1 MEIEE
6 LQNLY
11 NFLFP
16 LDFDIPI
23 GLEDQ
28 KKYDQAFEE
37 LRKKI
42 TIKKNIFIEKKSF
55 IEIISQ
61 AHEFGANYLKIHLI
75 QESEDLDLN
84 IGVSFSIKDEIGDG
98 TIQNDLDYFWIIR
111 NDLFFKVNKVDFQNF
126 KNKFKDSKLK
136 DINTYTNK
144 KNTEFIKYDIDNVL
158 RYIIKNLLSN
168 SFNVTGI
175 IINLFIFKDYNSNI
189 KANDRVGISVHTILK
204 ELSNQKDIT
213 SIGFDFGTLYP

>member
-61 AHEFGANYLKIHLI
+61 AHEFGAKYLKIHLI

-111 NDLFFKVNKVDFQNF
+111 NDLFFKANKVDFQNF